1 MLELLQAIQASAY
14 AAYIRESSLLYP
26 FANVAHVVAVMV
38 FFAAVATMDLRLM
51 RVIRGT
57 PAQLVITQLRPVAIG
72 ALVVIAA
79 TGALLFAPEAVSL
92 GRNWAFLLKLAAIAL
107 ALVNIAVNDWAVH
120 RSGEKSWTVQLTAGL
135 SLTLWLLVAALG
147 RVVAYV

>member
-38 FFAAVATMDLRLM
+38 FFAAVAAMDLRLM

-57 PAQLVITQLRPVAIG
+57 PAPLVIARLRPVAIG

-79 TGALLFAPEAVSL
+79 TGALLFAPEAVSI

-107 ALVNIAVNDWAVH
+107 ALVNIAVNDWALH
-120 RSGEKSWTVQLTAGL
+120 RSGEKSQTVQLTAGL
-135 SLTLWLLVAALG
+135 SLILWLSVASLG
-147 RVVAYV
+147 RLIAYV

>member
-26 FANVAHVVAVMV
+26 FANVAHVVAVMI
-38 FFAAVATMDLRLM
+38 FFAAIASMDLRLM

-57 PAQLVITQLRPVAIG
+57 PAPLVIARLRPVAIG

-79 TGALLFAPEAVSL
+79 TGALLFAPEAVSI

-107 ALVNIAVNDWAVH
+107 ALVNIAVNDWALH
-120 RSGEKSWTVQLTAGL
+120 RSGEKSRTVQLTAGL
-135 SLTLWLLVAALG
+135 SLMLWLSVASLG
-147 RVVAYV
+147 RLIAYV

>member
-26 FANVAHVVAVMV
+26 LANVAHVVAVMV
-38 FFAAVATMDLRLM
+38 FFAAVAAMDLRLM

-57 PAQLVITQLRPVAIG
+57 PAPLVIARLRPVAIG

-79 TGALLFAPEAVSL
+79 TGALLFAPEAVSI

-107 ALVNIAVNDWAVH
+107 ALVNIAVNDWALH
-120 RSGEKSWTVQLTAGL
+120 RSGEKSQTAQLTAGL
-135 SLTLWLLVAALG
+135 SLILWLSVASLG
-147 RVVAYV
+147 RLIAYV